1 MGWPVTIDTT
11 IKDVF
16 DIFKEI
22 LVRIFKIV
30 YWILICLG
38 FVITI
43 PYYRNKKSKQC
54 SKLVMFRQKITAC
67 FNFNNTGR
75 TIFDIEEYKNM
86 IRDYNY
92 LAKRLNPNFV
102 FYSSINNI
110 NILSYYEDI
119 KLWNEQYDDFLFW
132 TKKEYSFW
140 YFYNFVLK
148 KITCSFM

>member
-67 FNFNNTGR
+67 FKVIPFVYVIPFAFLISLILYFILGKLLIR
-75 TIFDIEEYKNM
+75 LVTI
-86 IRDYNY
+86 
-92 LAKRLNPNFV
+92 L
-102 FYSSINNI
+102 
-110 NILSYYEDI
+110 
-119 KLWNEQYDDFLFW
+119 QYGF
-132 TKKEYSFW
+132 
-140 YFYNFVLK
+140 
-148 KITCSFM
+148 